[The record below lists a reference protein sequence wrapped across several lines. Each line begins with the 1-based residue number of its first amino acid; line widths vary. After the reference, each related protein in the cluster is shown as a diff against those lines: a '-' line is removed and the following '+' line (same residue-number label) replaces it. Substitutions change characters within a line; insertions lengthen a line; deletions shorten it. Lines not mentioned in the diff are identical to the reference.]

1 MQYSTLGR
9 PPVCCPHNRPSDHP
23 FLSSAGFTQLIIAG
37 DRRSREWW
45 LDTVDMESCLLLLI
59 FVGASLLIWFDP
71 FFGGCDLFL
80 SALLPLSQ
88 LSVLYGLT
96 HCDQRSATY
105 RVLCRCALPTQPCL
119 SFPAFLRGA
128 DGRHPTGREDGL
140 TQPADASRTNLATAS
155 ASDFEMEAFQTL
167 FYTDAARGD
176 VQWCCS
182 GPATWLGRVSYSL
195 FLVHE
200 PVAMYINAFR
210 VGPSPFP
217 HCHCLHD
224 MSADCQS
231 RCDVFINNRELVT
244 WCVDV
249 SRSVSPSPCP
259 SPCLPH
265 RVPHRASLTVSLT
278 VSPSPSLSLC
288 LPHRLSR
295 CVSLTVSL
303 TAPPSPS
310 LPPCLPHRL
319 SH

>member
-155 ASDFEMEAFQTL
+155 AL
-167 FYTDAARGD
+167 
-176 VQWCCS
+176 
-182 GPATWLGRVSYSL
+182 
-195 FLVHE
+195 
-200 PVAMYINAFR
+200 I
-210 VGPSPFP
+210 
-217 HCHCLHD
+217 
-224 MSADCQS
+224 S
-231 RCDVFINNRELVT
+231 R
-244 WCVDV
+244 W
-249 SRSVSPSPCP
+249 
-259 SPCLPH
+259 
-265 RVPHRASLTVSLT
+265 
-278 VSPSPSLSLC
+278 
-288 LPHRLSR
+288 RLSK
-295 CVSLTVSL
+295 
-303 TAPPSPS
+303 PSFTLMRLVGMCNGVAAD
-310 LPPCLPHRL
+310 LPRG
-319 SH
+319 